1 MKKMAVLFLFV
12 LGLSVFSAP
21 VQGQN
26 RITYTSQ
33 PDELL
38 IFLNDIA
45 YATDH
50 IVIPTGMDAA
60 VTLPSQIYPDT
71 LVLRENGERVSD
83 YRLQTSGGQTTLTW
97 ESALVEGDL
106 REVTLDYLISGLG
119 WQPKYDMWLTK
130 DNTEVVRLDF
140 FAEISN
146 PMLILSNVTTTLVAG
161 HVDLSDPLMVQTRM
175 TTNQVIAGYQEG
187 TGNQL
192 GTASVD
198 IQTLYPI
205 GELYSQ
211 PGETVYRSVIQKTLP
226 ARRMLLWNAQ
236 AGNQVSVIYKVRNE
250 SELPLAEGI
259 VRTYEDGVFLGSD
272 YIEAT
277 PIGGEGSITV
287 GVLQAMRVNRG
298 QTQTIIQGLI
308 ERRRTQ
314 VELTVHNF
322 NTEVIEMEI
331 VDGYPATAGNFIFS
345 QEAERQIGNLLRWQ
359 VTLQPGEELQI
370 TYQYDH

>member
-12 LGLSVFSAP
+12 LCLSVFSAP

-211 PGETVYRSVIQKTLP
+211 PGETVYRSVVQKTLP

-236 AGNQVSVIYKVRNE
+236 EGNQVSVIYKVRNE

-345 QEAERQIGNLLRWQ
+345 QEAEHQIGNLLRWQ